1 MKYSVFSLLL
11 LFEFVILDEYD
22 DLPEDIRKY
31 AEADEKCS
39 EASDNKDLCFSKTSS
54 INLPNF
60 QCCIFD
66 VQFNDDEEDRDIGC
80 SHTLRLI

>member
-39 EASDNKDLCFSKTSS
+39 EASDNL
-54 INLPNF
+54 
-60 QCCIFD
+60 
-66 VQFNDDEEDRDIGC
+66 
-80 SHTLRLI
+80 